1 VTAPSGEGFSPSF
14 RHFVVA
20 RLFGGAAQQ
29 MMLVALGWQI
39 YALTASAWDL
49 GLVGLMQFVPAFLLT
64 LPAGHLV
71 DRVDRRKVMG
81 AALLVQFAVSFLL
94 AWASV
99 GGWVS
104 RDLILG
110 LSIAIGVSRALQGPS
125 QQAIM
130 PSLIPLGQLARGT
143 AVASGAAKFAV
154 IGGPALGGF
163 IYVAGAE
170 VVYGVSAMFLLTATV
185 FAGMIARPD
194 LQVSR
199 EPVSIRSVL
208 AGFTFLWQHKVALGA
223 ISLDLFAVLLGSVT
237 ALMPMF
243 AKDVLDTGP
252 WGLGLLRSS
261 PAIGALVVAIWLA
274 RNPLNGRVGRKM
286 FIAVAIYGATMLVFG
301 HSTTFWLSMLALVI
315 GGGADMV
322 SVVIRLTLVQV
333 ETPDEMR
340 GRVSAVNSTF
350 IGASNELGD
359 FRAGA
364 MADWLGP
371 VGSVFVGGIGTLL
384 VAALWVKLFPT
395 LARRDQLMP

>member
-1 VTAPSGEGFSPSF
+1 MSAASAEGFSPSF

-81 AALLVQFAVSFLL
+81 AAMLVQFAVSFVL

-110 LSIAIGVSRALQGPS
+110 LSIAIGVSRALQMPS
-125 QQAIM
+125 QQALM
-130 PSLIPLGQLARGT
+130 PSLVPLGQLARGT

-170 VVYGVSAMFLLTATV
+170 VVYGVAAAFLLAATV
-185 FAGMIARPD
+185 FVGMIHRPD
-194 LQVSR
+194 MQMSR
-199 EPVSIRSVL
+199 EPVSIRSLL
-208 AGFTFLWQHKVALGA
+208 AGFTFLWQHKVVLGA

-274 RNPLNGRVGRKM
+274 RNPLDGRVGKKM
-286 FIAVAIYGATMLVFG
+286 FIAVAIYGVTMLVFG
-301 HSTTFWLSMLALVI
+301 YSTTFWLSMLALVI
-315 GGGADMV
+315 SGGADMV
-322 SVVIRLTLVQV
+322 SVVIRLTLVQI
-333 ETPDEMR
+333 ETPDDMR

-364 MADWLGP
+364 TAEWLGA
-371 VGSVFVGGIGTLL
+371 VGSVLVGGIGTLL
-384 VAALWVKLFPT
+384 VAALWVKIFPT
-395 LARRDQLMP
+395 LASRDQLMP

>member
-1 VTAPSGEGFSPSF
+1 VNVAESERFAPSF
-14 RHFVVA
+14 RYFVLA

-81 AALLVQFAVSFLL
+81 AAMMMQFAVSFLL

-110 LSIAIGVSRALQGPS
+110 LSIAIGVSRALQMPS

-130 PSLIPLGQLARGT
+130 PSLVPLGQLARGT
-143 AVASGAAKFAV
+143 AVASGVAKFAV

-170 VVYGVSAMFLLTATV
+170 VVYGVSAAFLLAGTV
-185 FAGMIARPD
+185 FVGMIHRPEA
-194 LQVSR
+194 QVTR
-199 EPVSIRSVL
+199 EPTSIGSIL
-208 AGFTFLWQHKVALGA
+208 AGFTFLWRHKVALGA

-274 RNPLNGRVGRKM
+274 RNPLNGHVGRKM

-301 HSTTFWLSMLALVI
+301 YSTTFWLSMLALVI

-322 SVVIRLTLVQV
+322 SVVIRMTLVQV
-333 ETPDEMR
+333 ETPDDMR

-364 MADWLGP
+364 MADWLGA
-371 VGSVFVGGIGTLL
+371 VGSVLVGGIGTLL
-384 VAALWVKLFPT
+384 VAALWVKLFPA
-395 LARRDQLMP
+395 LASRDQLMP

>member
-1 VTAPSGEGFSPSF
+1 MTSSSGEGFSPSF
-14 RHFVVA
+14 RHFVLA

-49 GLVGLMQFVPAFLLT
+49 GLVGLMQFIPAFLLT
-64 LPAGHLV
+64 IPAGHLV

-81 AALLVQFAVSFLL
+81 AALLVQFAVSFVL

-110 LSIAIGVSRALQGPS
+110 LSVAIGISRALQGPS
-125 QQAIM
+125 QQAIL

-143 AVASGAAKFAV
+143 AAASGAAKFAV

-170 VVYGVSAMFLLTATV
+170 VVYGVSAAFLLAATV
-185 FAGMIARPD
+185 FTGMIARPD
-194 LQVSR
+194 TQVSR
-199 EPVSIRSVL
+199 EPVSIRSLL

-274 RNPLNGRVGRKM
+274 RNPLDGRVGRKM

-301 HSTTFWLSMLALVI
+301 YSTTFWLSMLALVI

-364 MADWLGP
+364 MADWLGA
-371 VGSVFVGGIGTLL
+371 VGSVLVGGLGTLL
-384 VAALWVKLFPT
+384 VAALWVKLFPA

>member
-1 VTAPSGEGFSPSF
+1 VSAASAEAFSPSF
-14 RHFVVA
+14 RHFVLA

-81 AALLVQFAVSFLL
+81 AAMLVQFAVSFVL
-94 AWASV
+94 AWASM

-110 LSIAIGVSRALQGPS
+110 LSIAIGVSRALQMPS
-125 QQAIM
+125 QQALM
-130 PSLIPLGQLARGT
+130 PSLVPLGQLARGT

-170 VVYGVSAMFLLTATV
+170 VVYGVSAAFLLAATAFV
-185 FAGMIARPD
+185 GMIHRPD
-194 LQVSR
+194 MQMSR
-199 EPVSIRSVL
+199 EPVSIRSLL
-208 AGFTFLWQHKVALGA
+208 AGFTFLWQHKVVLGA

-274 RNPLNGRVGRKM
+274 RNPLDGRVGRKM
-286 FIAVAIYGATMLVFG
+286 FVAVAIYGVTMLVFG
-301 HSTTFWLSMLALVI
+301 YSTTFWLSMLALVVS
-315 GGGADMV
+315 GGADMV

-333 ETPDEMR
+333 ETPDDMR

-364 MADWLGP
+364 MADWLGA
-371 VGSVFVGGIGTLL
+371 VGSVLVGGIGTLL

-395 LARRDQLMP
+395 LASRDQLMP

>member
-1 VTAPSGEGFSPSF
+1 VTAASGEGFSPSF
-14 RHFVVA
+14 RHFVLA

-64 LPAGHLV
+64 IPAGHLV

-81 AALLVQFAVSFLL
+81 VALLVQFAVSFVL

-110 LSIAIGVSRALQGPS
+110 LSVAIGISRALQMPS

-170 VVYGVSAMFLLTATV
+170 VVYGVSAVFLLAATV
-185 FAGMIARPD
+185 FVGLIARPD
-194 LQVSR
+194 TQVSR
-199 EPVSIRSVL
+199 EPVSIRSLL

-274 RNPLNGRVGRKM
+274 RNPLDGRVGRKM

-301 HSTTFWLSMLALVI
+301 YSTTFWLSMLALVI

-364 MADWLGP
+364 MADWLGA
-371 VGSVFVGGIGTLL
+371 VGSVLVGGLGTLL
-384 VAALWVKLFPT
+384 VAALWMKLFPA